1 MIRMMSFQMMPVCG
15 IFRYPHAQPKIVLSL
30 AAQALAVVP
39 AQGHCRYPI
48 PFLTHPPKILLPMP
62 PEQLA

>member
-1 MIRMMSFQMMPVCG
+1 MIRMTNFLMMPVCG
-15 IFRYPHAQPKIVLSL
+15 IFRSPHARFKIARSL

-48 PFLTHPPKILLPMP
+48 PFLTRPPKTLPPMP
-62 PEQLA
+62 LEQRA